1 MFILGI
7 IIIYIN
13 FYIPHDPNSFYT
25 KTFSYSVTS
34 FGAALLLA
42 KADSIKNM
50 TYKPIGKL
58 VTFISVISYS
68 MYLVNLSLVAQVIEK
83 NMYFETNSDHIY
95 MYIIYWGTTIIIST
109 IIYRLYEKPLMDLR
123 DKF

>member
-13 FYIPHDPNSFYT
+13 FYIPHDPSSFYT

-34 FGAALLLA
+34 YGAALLLA

-83 NMYFETNSDHIY
+83 NIYFEKNSDHIY
-95 MYIIYWGTTIIIST
+95 MYIIYWATTIIIST
-109 IIYRLYEKPLMDLR
+109 IIYKLYEKPLMDLR